1 MSSLN
6 VETPA
11 PSASLTAIVDGWI
24 APNERLL
31 WALVL
36 CAFALDVAT
45 TSFGLSIGL
54 VERNPLAASLL
65 VEHGIAALVGLKG
78 IALATGLVCRSLVPD
93 RYTAVVPFG
102 MVVPSGAAVLMN
114 TFSIALVL

>member
-1 MSSLN
+1 MATFN
-6 VETPA
+6 VETSIPT
-11 PSASLTAIVDGWI
+11 ASLDTLVDEWI

-31 WALVL
+31 WTLVV

-54 VERNPLAASLL
+54 VERNPIAASLL
-65 VEHGIAALVGLKG
+65 VEYGIAALVGLKAV
-78 IALATGLVCRSLVPD
+78 ALATGLACRSVVPE
-93 RYTAVVPFG
+93 RYTGVVPFG

-114 TFSIALVL
+114 TVSIAVAL